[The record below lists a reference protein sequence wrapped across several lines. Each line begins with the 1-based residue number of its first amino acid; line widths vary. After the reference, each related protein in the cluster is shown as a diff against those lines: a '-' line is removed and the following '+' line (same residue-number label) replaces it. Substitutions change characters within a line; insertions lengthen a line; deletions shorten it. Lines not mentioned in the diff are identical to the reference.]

1 MQIVNGITAN
11 KMLRNGFSGDDIIQL
26 GKICGL
32 SYGNLSDYDKSFLND
47 LRDKNVYV
55 FTDVNIKYDSIVN
68 GYHMKFAYTNAFV
81 SSHLIVLSGDYR
93 DNREYCYTD
102 KGDKKMLTPVY

>member
-11 KMLRNGFSGDDIIQL
+11 KMLRNGLSGDDIIQL

-47 LRDKNVYV
+47 LKDKDIFI
-55 FTDVNIKYDSIVN
+55 FTDINVKYDSIVN
-68 GYHMKFAYTNAFV
+68 GYHMKFAYSNAFV
-81 SSHLIVLSGDYR
+81 SSHLLILSGDYR
-93 DNREYCYTD
+93 DNREYYYND
-102 KGDKKMLTPVY
+102 KGDKIILTPL

>member
-11 KMLRNGFSGDDIIQL
+11 KMLRNGLNGDDIINL

-47 LRDKNVYV
+47 LKEKNVFV
-55 FTDVNIKYDSIVN
+55 FTDTIVKYDSIVN
-68 GYHMKFAYTNAFV
+68 GYHMKFAYANAFI
-81 SSHLIVLSGDYR
+81 SSHLLVLSGDYR
-93 DNREYCYTD
+93 DNREFYYND
-102 KGDKKMLTPVY
+102 KGDKIILTPL